1 MKTLDNV
8 RRTCRKEI
16 QFSDEELSVIKSKAH
31 AANRSPAVFIRDAA
45 LGKELK
51 AAVSEYD
58 RAMWRRAAEVSR
70 GLQINLNQLAHRA
83 NIEGLHPLAET
94 NKEMIARIDRYF
106 RTGEWHAINFVDVRR
121 EQATIAELEE
131 EIRSLRERVK
141 KAKDDTLYFY
151 LRTKAGDDAFRRKN
165 DCTVYS
171 DNAGFRWWFKY
182 RDESAFELPPNIVS
196 KYHNGD
202 ISIRNVMNYSK
213 IDHNYQKLLLSLYN
227 IYP

>member
-31 AANRSPAVFIRDAA
+31 AANMSPAVFIREAA

-51 AAVSEYD
+51 AAISEDD
-58 RAMWRRAAEVSR
+58 RAIWRRAAEVSR

-83 NIEGLHPLAET
+83 NIEGLHSLADA

-106 RTGEWHAINFVDVRR
+106 RTGEWHAINFVDVKR
-121 EQATIAELEE
+121 EQTTIAELEE
-131 EIRSLRERVK
+131 EIRSLREQVK

-151 LRTKAGDDAFRRKN
+151 LRTKAGDEAFRRKN
-165 DCTVYS
+165 NCTIYP
-171 DNAGFRWWFKY
+171 DNAGVRWWFKY
-182 RDESAFELPPNIVS
+182 RDEPAFELPQNIID
-196 KYHNGD
+196 KYHNNVL
-202 ISIRNVMNYSK
+202 SIRDVMNYWAE
-213 IDHNYQKLLLSLYN
+213 HRE
-227 IYP
+227 

>member
-31 AANRSPAVFIRDAA
+31 AANRSPAVFIREAA

-51 AAVSEYD
+51 TAISDDD

-70 GLQINLNQLAHRA
+70 GLQINLNQRAHRA
-83 NIEGLHPLAET
+83 NIEGLHPLAEA
-94 NKEMIARIDRYF
+94 NKEMIVRIDRYF
-106 RTGEWHAINFVDVRR
+106 RMGEWLAINFVDVKR

-131 EIRSLRERVK
+131 EIRQLREQVK

-151 LRTKAGDDAFRRKN
+151 LRTKAGDAAFHRKN
-165 DCTVYS
+165 NCTIYP
-171 DNAGFRWWFKY
+171 DNAGVRWWFKY
-182 RDESAFELPPNIVS
+182 RDGPAFELPQNIID
-196 KYHNGD
+196 KYHNNVL
-202 ISIRNVMNYSK
+202 SIRDVLDYWAEYRK
-213 IDHNYQKLLLSLYN
+213 
-227 IYP
+227 